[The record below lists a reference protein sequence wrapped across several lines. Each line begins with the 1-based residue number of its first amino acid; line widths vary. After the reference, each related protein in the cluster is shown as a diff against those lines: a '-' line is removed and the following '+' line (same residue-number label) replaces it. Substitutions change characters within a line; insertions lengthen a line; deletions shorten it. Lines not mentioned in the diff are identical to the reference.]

1 MSLPIPITQYSDPVS
16 YTPRHII
23 TNGLPPQYL
32 PYRITPEVDNYFNL
46 LKGLKRRGM
55 NQRAAQL
62 QANDNYDLK
71 DWIAQEESRGI
82 DLSEWLSKQGYNR
95 SRGGGQLRK
104 RRQMRKTRQM
114 QRQRKSRKTRRV

>member
-1 MSLPIPITQYSDPVS
+1 
-16 YTPRHII
+16 
-23 TNGLPPQYL
+23 
-32 PYRITPEVDNYFNL
+32 
-46 LKGLKRRGM
+46 M
-55 NQRAAQL
+55 NQRKAQL

-104 RRQMRKTRQM
+104 TR
-114 QRQRKSRKTRRV
+114 QRQRKRQIQRKRKSIKTRRV